1 MRTRTRLFLGA
12 LTAAVA
18 LAGAVNAASAN
29 RLSISSRTFRQV
41 WTPLSISSA
50 AAGVTL
56 QCNVTLEGSFHY
68 NTFAKVRGL
77 LLGYITKAAF
87 AHPCTGGGEAFSTNG
102 VEEEGGGRPFPST
115 LPWHI
120 TYSGFEGALPNITG
134 VQLNAFL
141 HIWMILPIIG
151 RCLYEGL
158 MANTLKLS
166 AGTVTALAGTGASL
180 PIVPLSPI
188 ECPATITLRT
198 PATGRGF
205 TVLGSATL
213 VTLRLI

>member
-12 LTAAVA
+12 LTAAIV
-18 LAGAVNAASAN
+18 LSSAVGAASAN
-29 RLSISSRTFRQV
+29 RLSLSNNRFRQV
-41 WTPLSISSA
+41 WTPLSISNA
-50 AAGVTL
+50 EAGVTV

-68 NTFAKVRGL
+68 NTFAKARGL
-77 LLGYITKAAF
+77 LRGYITKAAF

-120 TYSGFEGALPNITG
+120 TYSGFEGTLPNITG
-134 VQLNAFL
+134 VQVNAFL
-141 HIWMILPIIG
+141 HIWLILPIVG

-158 MANTLKLS
+158 IANTLRLS
-166 AGTVTALAGTGASL
+166 AGTVTSLAATGATL
-180 PIVPLSPI
+180 PIVPGSPI
-188 ECPATITLRT
+188 GCPPTITLRT

-213 VTLRLI
+213 VTVRLI